1 MSKPKWSRSVL
12 LFTAM
17 FISAPLVAQD
27 ADADA
32 EAAETLEEVIVTGS
46 RIRRDPLNE
55 AAPIMNISDGDLVD
69 TGLTNLGSIL
79 QQLPITGS
87 AINTKFNVPGNSGFP
102 KDGNGIGAGAT
113 QISLRNLGAKRT
125 LVPRRSGVP
134 LAGHRAR

>member
-1 MSKPKWSRSVL
+1 MSRSIWPRYSI
-12 LFTAM
+12 LFAALC
-17 FISAPLVAQD
+17 FSAPMIAQD
-27 ADADA
+27 AEDEA
-32 EAAETLEEVIVTGS
+32 EAAGTLEEVIITGS

-55 AAPIMNISDGDLVD
+55 PAPIMNISDDDLVD

-102 KDGNGIGAGAT
+102 QDGNGIGAGAT

-125 LVPRRSGVP
+125 LVLVDGRRWVH
-134 LAGHRAR
+134 L